1 MSVPV
6 RYSAAAEYAADVD
19 CELEQQEQER
29 LQLQLQQQYEYEQY
43 QQYQYQREQDIAY
56 YCHLQAARQQEQ
68 LMQQRTSMS
77 SSVMPG
83 LALPQDHHNNNST
96 TIAIATNTGND
107 NNNSGII
114 MDANSINAI
123 LVDDEQPSTS
133 AQAAAA
139 AAASASAAAAA
150 AALAAG
156 GAGTTSGGAGPTGG
170 KLSNGINHNAEMPTD
185 WMRIADEGRYGTPG
199 AAGLDYQK
207 YDQQPQQ
214 LGEDLEEDEEEA
226 GAVGGAPANNS
237 NANNESKM
245 LEDQLHSLTSDELY
259 ETLKEYDA
267 LQDKYHTVLLLPKES
282 RREVT
287 AGGRDGS
294 AYVLRCLKMW
304 YELPSDVLFSAM
316 SLVDRFL
323 DRMAVKPKHM
333 ACMSVASFHL
343 AIKQL
348 DLKPIPAEDLVTISQ
363 CGCTAGD
370 LERMAG
376 VIANKLG
383 VQMGHAPI
391 TSVSYLRIYYALFR
405 NLAKEIGGE
414 FFKFYQ
420 ELIKLKDLEN
430 RLEILLCDVK
440 TTVITPSTL
449 ALVLICLHLDFHI
462 KESYTRGSPELKH
475 VFEYILFLQQYMR
488 IPDRVFTCGFSIVSG
503 ILSHYNGQNKA
514 PYKQRLVWKL
524 SSRTLRVLRP
534 MNRFSSDLPTI
545 EEGIPNALDDGLRS
559 RTESISSEEE
569 EDWPTSPII
578 PIFEQC

>member
-6 RYSAAAEYAADVD
+6 RYSAAAEYAVVD
-19 CELEQQEQER
+19 SGLDNTLTQEEQYHQQQQQLHLHQQQLEHQQLQYAQYQQQQQQEEEEA
-29 LQLQLQQQYEYEQY
+29 LLYCQLQQQLEAEQ
-43 QQYQYQREQDIAY
+43 
-56 YCHLQAARQQEQ
+56 QALALRQQQEQ
-68 LMQQRTSMS
+68 LMQQRSSMLMS
-77 SSVMPG
+77 STVMPS
-83 LALPQDHHNNNST
+83 LDLPHNNNHNIT
-96 TIAIATNTGND
+96 
-107 NNNSGII
+107 NNNSNHNINNANNNN
-114 MDANSINAI
+114 MDAISINAI

-139 AAASASAAAAA
+139 ILRGESIN
-150 AALAAG
+150 G
-156 GAGTTSGGAGPTGG
+156 GGMN
-170 KLSNGINHNAEMPTD
+170 LVDHNAEMPTD

-199 AAGLDYQK
+199 AAGLEYQK
-207 YDQQPQQ
+207 YEQQQQ
-214 LGEDLEEDEEEA
+214 QQTLETEAAAGQGA
-226 GAVGGAPANNS
+226 GAGTGAAEPTAL
-237 NANNESKM
+237 KK
-245 LEDQLHSLTSDELY
+245 LEDQLHALSSDELY
-259 ETLKEYDA
+259 ETLKEYDV

-348 DLKPIPAEDLVTISQ
+348 DLKPIPADDLVTISQ

-405 NLAKEIGGE
+405 NLAKQIGGD

-420 ELIKLKDLEN
+420 QLIKLEELEN

-440 TTVITPSTL
+440 TTVITPATL

-475 VFEYILFLQQYMR
+475 VFEYILYLQEYMR

-534 MNRFSSDLPTI
+534 INRFSSDLPTI
-545 EEGIPNALDDGLRS
+545 EEGISNALDDGLRS

>member
-6 RYSAAAEYAADVD
+6 RYSAAAEYAADVVD
-19 CELEQQEQER
+19 CGLEDS
-29 LQLQLQQQYEYEQY
+29 
-43 QQYQYQREQDIAY
+43 QYQYQQQQQQLDHQQQPPTNHYEQEYQYQYQSQYQQEQDIEY
-56 YCHLQAARQQEQ
+56 YCQLEAVERQRQQQQ

-77 SSVMPG
+77 SSVMSG
-83 LALPQDHHNNNST
+83 FALPPTSSNNN
-96 TIAIATNTGND
+96 
-107 NNNSGII
+107 

-139 AAASASAAAAA
+139 SVLAGSVSAASGLASV
-150 AALAAG
+150 
-156 GAGTTSGGAGPTGG
+156 GG
-170 KLSNGINHNAEMPTD
+170 KLGNVMDHNAEMPTD

-199 AAGLDYQK
+199 AAGLEYQK
-207 YDQQPQQ
+207 YDQQQQ
-214 LGEDLEEDEEEA
+214 QEQQKLDMEAEA
-226 GAVGGAPANNS
+226 GAVGGVG
-237 NANNESKM
+237 NEPTSAKKQ
-245 LEDQLHSLTSDELY
+245 LEDQLHALTSDELY
-259 ETLKEYDA
+259 ETLKEYDV

-405 NLAKEIGGE
+405 NLAKEIGGD
-414 FFKFYQ
+414 FFKFFQ
-420 ELIKLKDLEN
+420 QLIKLEELEN

-534 MNRFSSDLPTI
+534 INRFSSDLPTI
-545 EEGIPNALDDGLRS
+545 EEGISNALDDGLRS

>member
-6 RYSAAAEYAADVD
+6 RYSSAAAEYAAEVD
-19 CELEQQEQER
+19 CELESTLQQQQ
-29 LQLQLQQQYEYEQY
+29 QLHLQQQYEQY
-43 QQYQYQREQDIAY
+43 QHYQYQREQDIAY
-56 YCHLQAARQQEQ
+56 YCQLQAARQQEQ

-83 LALPQDHHNNNST
+83 LALPQDHQDYQDHPAALLNGPHNNN
-96 TIAIATNTGND
+96 IGLA
-107 NNNSGII
+107 
-114 MDANSINAI
+114 MDAHSINAI

-139 AAASASAAAAA
+139 AAASAGGSAGPG
-150 AALAAG
+150 LVSGLG
-156 GAGTTSGGAGPTGG
+156 GAIGGG
-170 KLSNGINHNAEMPTD
+170 KLANGINRNAEMPTD

-199 AAGLDYQK
+199 AAGLEYQK
-207 YDQQPQQ
+207 YEQQQQ
-214 LGEDLEEDEEEA
+214 LEDLAESEA
-226 GAVGGAPANNS
+226 GAVGGASNN
-237 NANNESKM
+237 NGESSSSLKK
-245 LEDQLHSLTSDELY
+245 LEDQLHALTSDELY
-259 ETLKEYDA
+259 ETLKEYDV
-267 LQDKYHTVLLLPKES
+267 LQDKFHTVLLLPKES

-405 NLAKEIGGE
+405 NLAKEIGGD

-420 ELIKLKDLEN
+420 QLIKLEELEN
-430 RLEILLCDVK
+430 RLEILMCDVK

-534 MNRFSSDLPTI
+534 INRFSSDLPTI
-545 EEGIPNALDDGLRS
+545 EEGISNALDDGLRS

>member
-6 RYSAAAEYAADVD
+6 RFSSAAAEYAA
-19 CELEQQEQER
+19 EQEQQQQ
-29 LQLQLQQQYEYEQY
+29 QLHLQQQFEYEQF
-43 QQYQYQREQDIAY
+43 QHYQYQREQDIAY
-56 YCHLQAARQQEQ
+56 YCQLQAARQQEQ

-83 LALPQDHHNNNST
+83 LALPQDHHEHQDYQDHP
-96 TIAIATNTGND
+96 ATASAGPLD
-107 NNNSGII
+107 NNNGLT
-114 MDANSINAI
+114 MDAHSINAI

-139 AAASASAAAAA
+139 AAASAGGSG
-150 AALAAG
+150 ALGGPGGPGQG
-156 GAGTTSGGAGPTGG
+156 GASGGG
-170 KLSNGINHNAEMPTD
+170 KLANGISRNAEMPTD

-199 AAGLDYQK
+199 AAGLEYQK
-207 YDQQPQQ
+207 YEQQQQQQ
-214 LGEDLEEDEEEA
+214 LEDLEAEA
-226 GAVGGAPANNS
+226 AGGAVGGANNNGEPS
-237 NANNESKM
+237 SSSKK
-245 LEDQLHSLTSDELY
+245 LEDQLHALTSDELY

-267 LQDKYHTVLLLPKES
+267 LQDKFHTVLLLPKES

-405 NLAKEIGGE
+405 NLAKEIGGD

-420 ELIKLKDLEN
+420 QLIKLEELEN
-430 RLEILLCDVK
+430 RLEILMCDVK

-534 MNRFSSDLPTI
+534 INRFSSDLPTI
-545 EEGIPNALDDGLRS
+545 EEGISNALDDGLRS

>member
-29 LQLQLQQQYEYEQY
+29 LQLQLQQQYQYEQY

-56 YCHLQAARQQEQ
+56 YCQLQAARQQEQ

-83 LALPQDHHNNNST
+83 LALPQTQDHHNSIST
-96 TIAIATNTGND
+96 TAALATIDSGIASSH
-107 NNNSGII
+107 SGEII

-139 AAASASAAAAA
+139 AAAASASSV
-150 AALAAG
+150 AAG
-156 GAGTTSGGAGPTGG
+156 GVLGATGGAAGLAGG
-170 KLSNGINHNAEMPTD
+170 KLSSNGINHNAEMPAD

-199 AAGLDYQK
+199 AAGLEYQK
-207 YDQQPQQ
+207 YDQQQQQ
-214 LGEDLEEDEEEA
+214 LEDEEA
-226 GAVGGAPANNS
+226 GAVGGAGATNT
-237 NANNESKM
+237 NESKK
-245 LEDQLHSLTSDELY
+245 LEELHALTSDELY

-405 NLAKEIGGE
+405 NLAKEIGGD

-420 ELIKLKDLEN
+420 QLIKLEELEN

-534 MNRFSSDLPTI
+534 INRFSSDLPTI
-545 EEGIPNALDDGLRS
+545 EEGISNALDDGLRS
-559 RTESISSEEE
+559 RTESVSSEEE

>member
-6 RYSAAAEYAADVD
+6 RYSAAAEYAAAVD
-19 CELEQQEQER
+19 SGLENTLQQEE
-29 LQLQLQQQYEYEQY
+29 
-43 QQYQYQREQDIAY
+43 QYQYQQQQQQDHQQQPPTNHYEQEYQYQYQYQQEQDIEY
-56 YCHLQAARQQEQ
+56 YCQLEAVERQRQQQQ

-77 SSVMPG
+77 SSVMSG
-83 LALPQDHHNNNST
+83 FALHPTSSSSSRNN
-96 TIAIATNTGND
+96 
-107 NNNSGII
+107 

-139 AAASASAAAAA
+139 AVLAGSGNAT
-150 AALAAG
+150 AAG
-156 GAGTTSGGAGPTGG
+156 LASVGG
-170 KLSNGINHNAEMPTD
+170 KMGNVMDHNAEMPTD

-199 AAGLDYQK
+199 AAGLEYQK
-207 YDQQPQQ
+207 YDQQQQ
-214 LGEDLEEDEEEA
+214 QQQEQLELDLEAEA
-226 GAVGGAPANNS
+226 GAVGG
-237 NANNESKM
+237 NEPSSSKKQ
-245 LEDQLHSLTSDELY
+245 LEDQLHALTSDELY
-259 ETLKEYDA
+259 ETLKEYDV

-405 NLAKEIGGE
+405 NLAKEIGGD
-414 FFKFYQ
+414 FFKFFQ
-420 ELIKLKDLEN
+420 QLIKLEELEN

-534 MNRFSSDLPTI
+534 INRFSSDLPTI
-545 EEGIPNALDDGLRS
+545 EEGISNALDDGLRS

>member
-6 RYSAAAEYAADVD
+6 RYSAAAEYAAAVVD
-19 CELEQQEQER
+19 TGLENTLQQEE
-29 LQLQLQQQYEYEQY
+29 
-43 QQYQYQREQDIAY
+43 QYQYQQQQQQQQLDHHQQQQPPTNHYEQEYQYQYQYQQEQDIEY
-56 YCHLQAARQQEQ
+56 YCQLEAVERQRQQQQ

-77 SSVMPG
+77 SSVMSG
-83 LALPQDHHNNNST
+83 FALSPN
-96 TIAIATNTGND
+96 TNTSSS
-107 NNNSGII
+107 NN

-139 AAASASAAAAA
+139 AVLAGSGN
-150 AALAAG
+150 AAG
-156 GAGTTSGGAGPTGG
+156 GLDSVGG
-170 KLSNGINHNAEMPTD
+170 KMGNVMDHNAEMPTD

-199 AAGLDYQK
+199 AAGLEYQK
-207 YDQQPQQ
+207 YDQQQQQEQQQ
-214 LGEDLEEDEEEA
+214 LELDLEAEAGA
-226 GAVGGAPANNS
+226 GAVGGG
-237 NANNESKM
+237 NEPSSSKKQ
-245 LEDQLHSLTSDELY
+245 LEDQLHALTSDELY

-405 NLAKEIGGE
+405 NLAKEIGGD
-414 FFKFYQ
+414 FFKFFQ
-420 ELIKLKDLEN
+420 QLIKLEELEN

-534 MNRFSSDLPTI
+534 INRFSSDLPTI
-545 EEGIPNALDDGLRS
+545 EEGISNALDDGLRS

>member
-6 RYSAAAEYAADVD
+6 RYSAAAEYAADVVD
-19 CELEQQEQER
+19 CGLEDT
-29 LQLQLQQQYEYEQY
+29 
-43 QQYQYQREQDIAY
+43 QYQYQQQQQQLDHQQQPPTNHYEQEYQYQYQSQYQQEQDIEY
-56 YCHLQAARQQEQ
+56 YCQLEAVERQRQQQQ

-77 SSVMPG
+77 SSVMSG
-83 LALPQDHHNNNST
+83 FALSPTSSSSNNN
-96 TIAIATNTGND
+96 
-107 NNNSGII
+107 

-139 AAASASAAAAA
+139 SVLAGSVS
-150 AALAAG
+150 AAG
-156 GAGTTSGGAGPTGG
+156 GLASVGG
-170 KLSNGINHNAEMPTD
+170 KLGNVMDHNAEMPTD

-199 AAGLDYQK
+199 AAGLEYQK
-207 YDQQPQQ
+207 YDQQQQ
-214 LGEDLEEDEEEA
+214 QEQLDLDAEA
-226 GAVGGAPANNS
+226 GAVGGVG
-237 NANNESKM
+237 NEPTSAKKQ
-245 LEDQLHSLTSDELY
+245 LEDQLHALTSDELY
-259 ETLKEYDA
+259 ETLKEYDV

-405 NLAKEIGGE
+405 NLAKEIGGD
-414 FFKFYQ
+414 FFKFFQ
-420 ELIKLKDLEN
+420 QLIKLEELEN

-534 MNRFSSDLPTI
+534 INRFSSDLPTI
-545 EEGIPNALDDGLRS
+545 EEGISNALDDGLRS

>member
-19 CELEQQEQER
+19 CELELDEQQEQLRLQQQQQQQQEQE
-29 LQLQLQQQYEYEQY
+29 QYLYEQY
-43 QQYQYQREQDIAY
+43 QQYQQQQYQREQDIAY
-56 YCHLQAARQQEQ
+56 YCQLQAARQQEE

-83 LALPQDHHNNNST
+83 LALPQNPNLNLNNNST
-96 TIAIATNTGND
+96 VNTKPFGSE
-107 NNNSGII
+107 NNN
-114 MDANSINAI
+114 MDSNSINAI

-139 AAASASAAAAA
+139 AAV
-150 AALAAG
+150 AAG
-156 GAGTTSGGAGPTGG
+156 SSSGSSGVATSSVAGSIGGG
-170 KLSNGINHNAEMPTD
+170 KLSSMGISHNAEMPTD

-199 AAGLDYQK
+199 AAGLEYQK
-207 YDQQPQQ
+207 FDQQQQ
-214 LGEDLEEDEEEA
+214 EDQEEA
-226 GAVGGAPANNS
+226 GAVGGASASNS
-237 NANNESKM
+237 ESKK
-245 LEDQLHSLTSDELY
+245 LEDQLHALTSDELY

-267 LQDKYHTVLLLPKES
+267 LQDKYHTVLLLPKDS

-376 VIANKLG
+376 VIGNKLG

-405 NLAKEIGGE
+405 NLAKEIGGD

-420 ELIKLKDLEN
+420 QLIKLEELEN

-488 IPDRVFTCGFSIVSG
+488 IPDRVFTCGFSVVSG

-534 MNRFSSDLPTI
+534 INRFSSDLPTI
-545 EEGIPNALDDGLRS
+545 EEGISNAIDDGLRS

>member
-6 RYSAAAEYAADVD
+6 RYSSAAAEYAAEVD
-19 CELEQQEQER
+19 CELESTLQQQ
-29 LQLQLQQQYEYEQY
+29 QQQQYEYEQY
-43 QQYQYQREQDIAY
+43 QHYQYQREQDIAY
-56 YCHLQAARQQEQ
+56 YCQLQAARQQEQ

-83 LALPQDHHNNNST
+83 LALPQDHQATLSNGPSHINNNGL
-96 TIAIATNTGND
+96 A
-107 NNNSGII
+107 
-114 MDANSINAI
+114 MDAHSINAI

-139 AAASASAAAAA
+139 AAASAGGSAGPGSGSG
-150 AALAAG
+150 AALG
-156 GAGTTSGGAGPTGG
+156 GG
-170 KLSNGINHNAEMPTD
+170 KLANGINRNAEMPTD

-199 AAGLDYQK
+199 AAGLEYQK
-207 YDQQPQQ
+207 YEQQEQ
-214 LGEDLEEDEEEA
+214 LEAEA
-226 GAVGGAPANNS
+226 GAVGGAASNNNGEPS
-237 NANNESKM
+237 SSSKK
-245 LEDQLHSLTSDELY
+245 LEDQLHALTSDELY

-267 LQDKYHTVLLLPKES
+267 LQDKFHTVLLLPKES

-383 VQMGHAPI
+383 VQMGHSPI

-405 NLAKEIGGE
+405 NLAKEIGGD

-420 ELIKLKDLEN
+420 QLIKLEELEN
-430 RLEILLCDVK
+430 RLEILMCDVK

-534 MNRFSSDLPTI
+534 INRFSSDLPTI
-545 EEGIPNALDDGLRS
+545 EEGISNALDDGLRS